1 MRYQLLRDQLDIYAR
16 HGVNWSIWTYKDIG
30 LQGVVY
36 AAPDSPWVERIGP
49 ILEKKAR
56 LGVDAWG
63 GTDAEIRDVM
73 EPLERLFEREYPD
86 YDPFP
91 FGTQREIEL
100 LVRNI
105 LLAEPML
112 PEYGGLF
119 RGMGEEDIE
128 EMMQSFRFENC
139 VQRTELAGILA
150 EHAPAAAE

>member
-1 MRYQLLRDQLDIYAR
+1 M
-16 HGVNWSIWTYKDIG
+16 
-30 LQGVVY
+30 VY
-36 AAPDSPWVERIGP
+36 ASPDSPWVERIRP

-91 FGTQREIEL
+91 FGTKREIEL

-112 PEYGGLF
+112 QEYGELF
-119 RGMGEEDIE
+119 RGMNETEIDK
-128 EMMQSFRFENC
+128 MMRSFRFENC
-139 VQRTELAGILA
+139 VQREGLADILA
-150 EHAPAAAE
+150 EYATLTV

>member
-1 MRYQLLRDQLDIYAR
+1 M
-16 HGVNWSIWTYKDIG
+16 
-30 LQGVVY
+30 VY
-36 AAPDSPWVERIGP
+36 ASPGSPWVGRIKP

-63 GTDAEIRDVM
+63 GTDAEIRHVM
-73 EPLERLFEREYPD
+73 EPLERLFAQEYPD

-91 FGTQREIEL
+91 FGAQREIEL

-112 PEYGGLF
+112 QVYGDLF
-119 RGMGEEDIE
+119 RGRNETEID

-139 VQRTELAGILA
+139 ARREGLADILA
-150 EHAPAAAE
+150 EYATQTV